1 MPPDRLRLRL
11 VAIQHLPS
19 LVATTACQ
27 GGKPFPG
34 ERLGLASPG
43 CPVDQLDGV
52 DHRDSRACCNLCD
65 AADVAGWDHIRLDLF
80 DIRDFA
86 FAQPPRKLRLKDIV
100 GASRATAQMSLR
112 YIFNDESKVG
122 K

>member
-11 VAIQHLPS
+11 VAIQPLPS

-52 DHRDSRACCNLCD
+52 DHRDSRARCNLCD
-65 AADVAGWDHIRLDLF
+65 AADGAGCDHIRLDPF
-80 DIRDFA
+80 DMPA
-86 FAQPPRKLRLKDIV
+86 LASAHPPRKLGLKDIEV
-100 GASRATAQMSLR
+100 ASRATAQMSLR
-112 YIFNDESKVG
+112 YIFNDESQ
-122 K
+122 